1 MIRIFIAPTDEQNS
15 LSDQLVKLFIPT
27 CMLSAYLSELSQ
39 LEIAILANLAT
50 IIAPWKE
57 DSWHRNFPMHDRQ

>member
-1 MIRIFIAPTDEQNS
+1 MIRIFIAPTDERNS
-15 LSDQLVKLFIPT
+15 LSDQLVELFIPT

-50 IIAPWKE
+50 IIAAWKE
-57 DSWHRNFPMHDRQ
+57 DS